1 MATCRLIVSM
11 ALRKLGRLGA
21 GREPRPA
28 DQTDVLAALQGLYRS
43 WIEAG
48 TFGRL
53 SDVIPLTDMTAYE
66 NQRIIRDPSVIT
78 VTLPEFLPAWS
89 NPLPYVALWPAV
101 STGTYDYN
109 QRPPRDGAV
118 VQLKDTVAGNV
129 ESYVYDGTL
138 REWIN
143 IDALQLDEEAPR
155 SGDPHGLAACLATE
169 IADEFGAEIGPA
181 TQRQAARYL
190 TVLTHA
196 YSTPRRAAVGVY
208 V

>member
-21 GREPRPA
+21 GREPRTP

-48 TFGRL
+48 TYGRL
-53 SDVIPLTDMTAYE
+53 MDVIPLADMTAGE
-66 NQRIIRDPSVIT
+66 NQRIIRDATVIT
-78 VTLPEFLPAWS
+78 VTLPEYVPAYD
-89 NPLPYVALWPAV
+89 NPLPYGALWQPTSAV
-101 STGTYDYN
+101 DHAN
-109 QRPPRDGAV
+109 RPPRDGSV
-118 VQLKDTVAGNV
+118 IQLKDTVAGNV
-129 ESYVYDGTL
+129 ESYIYDGTL

-155 SGDPHGLAACLATE
+155 SGDPHGLAACLAAE
-169 IADEFGAEIGPA
+169 VADEFGAEMGAA
-181 TQRQAARYL
+181 TQRQAVRY
-190 TVLTHA
+190 TVAMTHHM
-196 YSTPRRAAVGVY
+196 STQRRSVAGVF